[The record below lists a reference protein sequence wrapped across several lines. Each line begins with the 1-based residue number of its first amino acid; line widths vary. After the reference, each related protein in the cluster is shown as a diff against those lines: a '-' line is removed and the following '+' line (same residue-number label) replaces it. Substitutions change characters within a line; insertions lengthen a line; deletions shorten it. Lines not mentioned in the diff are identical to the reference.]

1 MSTLNTGT
9 VIPSVGVRLPVF
21 TDATR
26 PVGQFGLLI
35 YNSSANSAQIWN
47 GSDWVNTNASN
58 LDGSTAARAAISA
71 QSILQLNPL
80 APNGIY
86 WINLP
91 TVGATQI
98 YCLMDPTYAGGG
110 WMMGLKATRGT
121 TFEYNSSY
129 WTTANTL
136 NTTQLNLNDGDAKF
150 EVMNRYAAKDM
161 MAVWPDIPATNS
173 QCILGVTRGHV
184 WLQGDFNGGTR
195 ITPISFWSS
204 VDRYFIM
211 DANNFCGINNF
222 SRQTDV
228 RFYGYNYRNNPGWG
242 RTRWGFG
249 WNENGGGLYPG
260 GNMDSDDVSGGIG
273 MTGSFGT
280 FSAGDRINCCQN
292 VTGINRSARV
302 EIYFR

>member
-1 MSTLNTGT
+1 
-9 VIPSVGVRLPVF
+9 
-21 TDATR
+21 
-26 PVGQFGLLI
+26 
-35 YNSSANSAQIWN
+35 
-47 GSDWVNTNASN
+47 
-58 LDGSTAARAAISA
+58 
-71 QSILQLNPL
+71 
-80 APNGIY
+80 
-86 WINLP
+86 
-91 TVGATQI
+91 
-98 YCLMDPTYAGGG
+98 
-110 WMMGLKATRGT
+110 
-121 TFEYNSSY
+121 
-129 WTTANTL
+129 
-136 NTTQLNLNDGDAKF
+136 
-150 EVMNRYAAKDM
+150 
-161 MAVWPDIPATNS
+161 MADIPATNS